1 MPLDPDRTVRGLLFD
16 RDDTI
21 VVDVPYNADPH
32 LVVPVPGARRAVE
45 RARAAG
51 LAVGVVT
58 NQSVVAKGMATRD
71 QVDATN
77 ARVDELVGPF
87 DVWCVCP
94 HDAGDDCAC
103 RKPRPG
109 MVLEAAERLGL
120 PPESLVVVGDIG
132 ADVGAAQAAG
142 AQGILVPT
150 PRTRQQEV
158 DAATTVAG
166 GLDEAVDLVI
176 ARTATRLAGPDVAAA
191 RA

>member
-1 MPLDPDRTVRGLLFD
+1 MALAKDRLVRGLLFD

-21 VVDVPYNADPH
+21 VIDVPYNADPH
-32 LVVPVPGARRAVE
+32 RVVPVPGAHRAVE

-51 LAVGVVT
+51 LLVGVVT
-58 NQSVVAKGMATRD
+58 NQSAIAKGLATRE

-94 HDAGDDCAC
+94 HDAGDGCSC

-109 MVLEAAERLGL
+109 MVLDAAERLGVD
-120 PPESLVVVGDIG
+120 PSELVVVGDIG
-132 ADVGAAQAAG
+132 ADVGAAAAAG

-150 PRTRQQEV
+150 ARTRTEEV
-158 DAATTVAG
+158 DAATTVATD
-166 GLDEAVDLVI
+166 LAEAVDLVL
-176 ARTATRLAGPDVAAA
+176 ARVPAG